1 MITTVPHEQL
11 ARLSFPDAQVETVDL
26 DPCARRM
33 ALRVDGAWL
42 DSEGARSIGAGELVI
57 TGWDRLDV
65 RAYEHEAQK
74 WSKIEFTPL
83 RDICE
88 FLVDESA
95 IVLRGFAK
103 DSGLWTEV
111 SAVGDQIQAAYTA
124 QTATESRSP

>member
-11 ARLSFPDAQVETVDL
+11 VHLSFPDAQVEAVDL
-26 DPCARRM
+26 DARARRM

-42 DSEGARSIGAGELVI
+42 DSGLARSVGAGELVI

-65 RAYEHEAQK
+65 RAYEHGAQK
-74 WSKIEFTPL
+74 WSNIEFTPL

-111 SAVGDQIQAAYTA
+111 AAVGGQIQAAYTA
-124 QTATESRSP
+124 QTDTRSRSP

>member
-11 ARLSFPDAQVETVDL
+11 VHLSFPDAQVEAVDL
-26 DPCARRM
+26 DAHARRM

-42 DSEGARSIGAGELVI
+42 DNGSARSIGPGELVI

-74 WSKIEFTPL
+74 WSNIEFTPL

-111 SAVGDQIQAAYTA
+111 AAIGDQIQAAYTA
-124 QTATESRSP
+124 QTATELRSP

>member
-11 ARLSFPDAQVETVDL
+11 VHLSFPDAQVETVDL
-26 DPCARRM
+26 DSHARRM

-42 DSEGARSIGAGELVI
+42 DNGSVRSIGAGELVI

-74 WSKIEFTPL
+74 WSTTEFTPL
-83 RDICE
+83 ADICE
-88 FLVDESA
+88 FLVNESA

-111 SAVGDQIQAAYTA
+111 AAVGDQIQAAYTA